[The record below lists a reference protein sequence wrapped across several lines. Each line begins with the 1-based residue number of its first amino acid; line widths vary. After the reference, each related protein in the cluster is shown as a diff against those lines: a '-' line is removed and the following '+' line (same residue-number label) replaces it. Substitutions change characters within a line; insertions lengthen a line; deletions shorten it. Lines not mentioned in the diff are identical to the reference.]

1 MKKILIFLIMLF
13 LLGCETNTKT
23 ENKVQIIS
31 ASVGKTMLDESE
43 SIILLDVRTLS
54 EYNEGHI
61 ENALLLPLAEIQ
73 TTAETVIPDKA
84 KTYIIY
90 CRSGNRSRQA
100 ADILLEMG
108 YLNIYDMGGIID
120 WPYEIVY

>member
-1 MKKILIFLIMLF
+1 MLF